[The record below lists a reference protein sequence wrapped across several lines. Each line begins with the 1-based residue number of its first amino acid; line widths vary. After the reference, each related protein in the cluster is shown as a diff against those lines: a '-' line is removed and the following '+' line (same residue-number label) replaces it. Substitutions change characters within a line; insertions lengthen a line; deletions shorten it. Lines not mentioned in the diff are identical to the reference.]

1 MRYTRDMGPYFKIL
15 VMLLNKKQPKP
26 NMGFRGGIKIMKRM
40 VDANIFTK
48 ANGDVVINDGMEVNT
63 NGDVTVGKDLHVKG
77 KITGGVQSTPL
88 YTDAVPGGV
97 TFDTVTADNELYFK
111 RFGNVVTCFYGGDI
125 SAQST
130 AASIKIVG
138 FTGAGLENF
147 LPDQGEKY
155 FVCTDEAGT
164 PAYIKIDN
172 TGITLDIMTN
182 LSGDTVYACWTYIK
196 EE

>member
-1 MRYTRDMGPYFKIL
+1 
-15 VMLLNKKQPKP
+15 
-26 NMGFRGGIKIMKRM
+26 MKRM
-40 VDANIFTK
+40 VDANIITK
-48 ANGDVVINDGMEVNT
+48 ATGEMVLNDGMEVNT

>member
-1 MRYTRDMGPYFKIL
+1 
-15 VMLLNKKQPKP
+15 
-26 NMGFRGGIKIMKRM
+26 MKRM
-40 VDANIFTK
+40 VDANIITK
-48 ANGDVVINDGMEVNT
+48 ATGEMVLNDGMEVNT
-63 NGDVTVGKDLHVKG
+63 NGDVTVGKDLHVGG

-97 TFDTVTADNELYFK
+97 IFGAATADNELYFK

-130 AASIKIVG
+130 AASIKIVE
-138 FTGAGLENF
+138 FPQDLKDF

-172 TGITLDIMTN
+172 TGITLDIMAN

>member
-1 MRYTRDMGPYFKIL
+1 
-15 VMLLNKKQPKP
+15 
-26 NMGFRGGIKIMKRM
+26 MKRM

-77 KITGGVQSTPL
+77 KITGGVQSTPV

-97 TFDTVTADNELYFK
+97 IFETRTVDNELYFK
-111 RFGNVVTCFYGGDI
+111 RFGNVVTCFYNGDI

-130 AASIKIVG
+130 VTSIKIVD
-138 FTGAGLENF
+138 FANAGLKDF

-155 FVCTDEAGT
+155 FVCTNEAGT

-172 TGITLDIMTN
+172 TGITLDIHTN

>member
-1 MRYTRDMGPYFKIL
+1 
-15 VMLLNKKQPKP
+15 
-26 NMGFRGGIKIMKRM
+26 MKRM

-77 KITGGVQSTPL
+77 KITGGVQSTPE
-88 YTDAVPGGV
+88 YIEAEPGGV
-97 TFDTVTADNELYFK
+97 TFGAATADNDLYFK
-111 RFGNVVTCFYGGDI
+111 RFGNVVTCYYSADI

-130 AASIKIVG
+130 ASSIKIVG

-172 TGITLDIMTN
+172 TGITLDINTN

>member
-1 MRYTRDMGPYFKIL
+1 
-15 VMLLNKKQPKP
+15 
-26 NMGFRGGIKIMKRM
+26 MKRM

-63 NGDVTVGKDLHVKG
+63 NGDVTIGKDLHVKG
-77 KITGGVQSTPL
+77 KITGGVQSTPV
-88 YTDAVPGGV
+88 YTDAVPGDV
-97 TFDTVTADNELYFK
+97 TFDETYTADNELYFK
-111 RFGNVVTCFYGGDI
+111 RFGNVVTCYYSADI
-125 SAQST
+125 SGQTSGNV
-130 AASIKIVG
+130 KLVG

-155 FVCTDEAGT
+155 FICTDEAGT

-172 TGITLDIMTN
+172 TGITLDIMAN

>member
-1 MRYTRDMGPYFKIL
+1 
-15 VMLLNKKQPKP
+15 
-26 NMGFRGGIKIMKRM
+26 MKRM

-63 NGDVTVGKDLHVKG
+63 NGDVTIGKDLHVKG
-77 KITGGVQSTPL
+77 KITGGVQSTPE
-88 YTDAVPGGV
+88 YIEAEPGGV
-97 TFDTVTADNELYFK
+97 TFGAATADNDLYFK
-111 RFGNVVTCFYGGDI
+111 RFGNVVTCYYSADI

-130 AASIKIVG
+130 ASSIKIVG

-172 TGITLDIMTN
+172 TGITLDINTN

>member
-1 MRYTRDMGPYFKIL
+1 
-15 VMLLNKKQPKP
+15 
-26 NMGFRGGIKIMKRM
+26 MKRM

-77 KITGGVQSTPL
+77 KITGGVQSTPE
-88 YTDAVPGGV
+88 YIEAEPGGV
-97 TFDTVTADNELYFK
+97 TFGAATADNELYFK
-111 RFGNVVTCFYGGDI
+111 RFGNVVTCYYSADI
-125 SAQST
+125 TAQST
-130 AASIKIVG
+130 ASSIKIVG

>member
-1 MRYTRDMGPYFKIL
+1 
-15 VMLLNKKQPKP
+15 
-26 NMGFRGGIKIMKRM
+26 MKRM
-40 VDANIFTK
+40 VDANIITK
-48 ANGDVVINDGMEVNT
+48 ATGEMVLNDGMEVNT

-77 KITGGVQSTPL
+77 KITGGVQSTPV

-97 TFDTVTADNELYFK
+97 TFDTAYAVDNELYFK
-111 RFGNVVTCFYGGDI
+111 RFGNVVTCYYSADI

-130 AASIKIVG
+130 VSSIKIVG
-138 FTGAGLENF
+138 FTSDDLKEF

-155 FVCTDEAGT
+155 FICVDEAGT
-164 PAYIKIDN
+164 PANIKIDN
-172 TGITLDIMTN
+172 TGITLDINTN

>member
-1 MRYTRDMGPYFKIL
+1 
-15 VMLLNKKQPKP
+15 
-26 NMGFRGGIKIMKRM
+26 MKRM
-40 VDANIFTK
+40 VDA
-48 ANGDVVINDGMEVNT
+48 

-77 KITGGVQSTPL
+77 KITGGVQSTPV
-88 YTDAVPGGV
+88 YIDNRDV
-97 TFDTVTADNELYFK
+97 TFNETYTADNELYFK

-130 AASIKIVG
+130 AASIKIVD
-138 FTGAGLENF
+138 FANAGLENF

-155 FVCTDEAGT
+155 SICTDEAGT

-196 EE
+196 GE

>member
-1 MRYTRDMGPYFKIL
+1 
-15 VMLLNKKQPKP
+15 
-26 NMGFRGGIKIMKRM
+26 MKRM

-63 NGDVTVGKDLHVKG
+63 NGDVTIGKDLHVEG
-77 KITGGVQSTPL
+77 KITGGVQSTPV
-88 YTDAVPGGV
+88 YIDNSVV
-97 TFDTVTADNELYFK
+97 TFIDTYTADNELYFK

-130 AASIKIVG
+130 AASIKIVD
-138 FTGAGLENF
+138 FAGAGLENF

-155 FVCTDEAGT
+155 FFCTDEAGT

-172 TGITLDIMTN
+172 TGITLDIMAN
-182 LSGDTVYACWTYIK
+182 LSSDTVYACWTYIK

>member
-1 MRYTRDMGPYFKIL
+1 
-15 VMLLNKKQPKP
+15 
-26 NMGFRGGIKIMKRM
+26 MKRM

-63 NGDVTVGKDLHVKG
+63 NGDVTIGKDLHVKG
-77 KITGGVQSTPL
+77 KLTGGVQSTPV

-97 TFDTVTADNELYFK
+97 IFGAATTDNELYFK
-111 RFGNVVTCFYGGDI
+111 RFGNVVTCFYDGDI

-130 AASIKIVG
+130 ASSVKIVD
-138 FTGAGLENF
+138 FANAGLENF

-155 FVCTDEAGT
+155 FICTDEAGT

>member
-1 MRYTRDMGPYFKIL
+1 
-15 VMLLNKKQPKP
+15 
-26 NMGFRGGIKIMKRM
+26 MKRM

-88 YTDAVPGGV
+88 YTDNKDV
-97 TFDTVTADNELYFK
+97 TFNETYTADNELYFK
-111 RFGNVVTCFYGGDI
+111 RFGNVVTCYYSADI

-130 AASIKIVG
+130 AASIKIVE
-138 FTGAGLENF
+138 FPQDLKDF

-155 FVCTDEAGT
+155 FICTDEAGT
-164 PAYIKIDN
+164 PGWMKIDN

>member
-1 MRYTRDMGPYFKIL
+1 
-15 VMLLNKKQPKP
+15 
-26 NMGFRGGIKIMKRM
+26 MKRM
-40 VDANIFTK
+40 LDANIITK
-48 ANGDVVINDGMEVNT
+48 ATGEMVLNDGMEVNT
-63 NGDVTVGKDLHVKG
+63 NGDVTIGKDLHVEG
-77 KITGGVQSTPL
+77 KITGGVQSTPV

-97 TFDTVTADNELYFK
+97 TFDTAYAVDNELYFK
-111 RFGNVVTCFYGGDI
+111 RFGNVVTCFYSADI

-130 AASIKIVG
+130 VSFVKIVG
-138 FTGAGLENF
+138 FTSDDLKDF

-164 PAYIKIDN
+164 PANIKIDN
-172 TGITLDIMTN
+172 TGITLDINTT

>member
-1 MRYTRDMGPYFKIL
+1 
-15 VMLLNKKQPKP
+15 
-26 NMGFRGGIKIMKRM
+26 MKRM
-40 VDANIFTK
+40 IDANIFTK

-63 NGDVTVGKDLHVKG
+63 NGDVTIGKDLHVKG
-77 KITGGVQSTPL
+77 KITGGVQSTPV
-88 YTDAVPGGV
+88 YTDAVPGV
-97 TFDTVTADNELYFK
+97 TFNETYTADNELYFK
-111 RFGNVVTCFYGGDI
+111 RFGNVVTCYYSADI
-125 SAQST
+125 SGQTVS
-130 AASIKIVG
+130 SVKIVG

-172 TGITLDIMTN
+172 TGITLDIMTD

>member
-1 MRYTRDMGPYFKIL
+1 
-15 VMLLNKKQPKP
+15 
-26 NMGFRGGIKIMKRM
+26 MKRM

-88 YTDAVPGGV
+88 YTDTVPGGV
-97 TFDTVTADNELYFK
+97 TFDTITADNELYFK

-130 AASIKIVG
+130 VASVKIVG
-138 FTGAGLENF
+138 FTGAGLEDF

-155 FVCTDEAGT
+155 FICVDEAGT

>member
-1 MRYTRDMGPYFKIL
+1 
-15 VMLLNKKQPKP
+15 
-26 NMGFRGGIKIMKRM
+26 MKRM

-63 NGDVTVGKDLHVKG
+63 NGDVTIGKDLHVKG
-77 KITGGVQSTPL
+77 KITGGVQSTPV
-88 YTDAVPGGV
+88 YIDNRDV
-97 TFDTVTADNELYFK
+97 TFNETYTADNELYFK
-111 RFGNVVTCFYGGDI
+111 RFGNVVTCYYGGDI

-130 AASIKIVG
+130 AASIKIVE
-138 FTGAGLENF
+138 FPQDLKDF

>member
-1 MRYTRDMGPYFKIL
+1 
-15 VMLLNKKQPKP
+15 
-26 NMGFRGGIKIMKRM
+26 MKRM

-48 ANGDVVINDGMEVNT
+48 
-63 NGDVTVGKDLHVKG
+63 
-77 KITGGVQSTPL
+77 ITGGVQSTPV

-97 TFDTVTADNELYFK
+97 IFDTVTADNELYFK
-111 RFGNVVTCFYGGDI
+111 RFGNVVTCFYNGDI
-125 SAQST
+125 SEQST
-130 AASIKIVG
+130 SGSVKIVG
-138 FTGAGLENF
+138 FTDAGLENF

-155 FVCTDEAGT
+155 FICTDEAGT

-196 EE
+196 GE

>member
-1 MRYTRDMGPYFKIL
+1 
-15 VMLLNKKQPKP
+15 
-26 NMGFRGGIKIMKRM
+26 MKRM

-63 NGDVTVGKDLHVKG
+63 NGDVTIGKDLHVKG

-97 TFDTVTADNELYFK
+97 IFGAATADNELYFK

-130 AASIKIVG
+130 AASIKIVE
-138 FTGAGLENF
+138 FPQDLKDF

-155 FVCTDEAGT
+155 FICTDEAGT

-172 TGITLDIMTN
+172 TGITLDINTN

>member
-1 MRYTRDMGPYFKIL
+1 
-15 VMLLNKKQPKP
+15 
-26 NMGFRGGIKIMKRM
+26 MKRM

-48 ANGDVVINDGMEVNT
+48 ANGYVVINDGMEVNT

-77 KITGGVQSTPL
+77 KITGGVQSTPE
-88 YTDAVPGGV
+88 YIEAEPGGV
-97 TFDTVTADNELYFK
+97 TFGAATADNDLYFK
-111 RFGNVVTCFYGGDI
+111 RFGNVVTCYYSADI

-130 AASIKIVG
+130 ASSIKIVG

-172 TGITLDIMTN
+172 TGITLDINTN